1 MAWQYLPEFLRRT
14 GHEEPSDGRDCA
26 FSMAFRTNEPVFD
39 FLSKNP
45 KFLNVFNSYMTS
57 QRQGRQ
63 SWLEFFPLKQEL
75 VAGFSNEENAVMLVD
90 VGGGYGHEIQEIKK
104 RYPDLPGR
112 MILQDLPDTINQI
125 TAAPNTEA
133 MAYNFFTPQLI
144 RGMRDTCS
152 GTNFRTC

>member
-1 MAWQYLPEFLRRT
+1 MAWQFLPEFLRKT
-14 GHEEPSDGRDCA
+14 GHKEPRDGRDCA
-26 FSMAFRTNEPVFD
+26 FNTAFRTNEPFFD
-39 FLSKNP
+39 FLTKNP
-45 KFLNVFNSYMTS
+45 KSLETFNSCMTS

-63 SWLEFFPLKQEL
+63 SWLEFFPLEREL
-75 VAGFSNEENAVMLVD
+75 VTGFSGEDNAVMFVD

-112 MILQDLPDTINQI
+112 MILQDLPETISQI

-144 RGMRDTCS
+144 RGERNS
-152 GTNFRTC
+152 

>member
-1 MAWQYLPEFLRRT
+1 MVWQYLPEFLRET
-14 GHEEPSDGRDCA
+14 GHEEPSDGRNCG
-26 FSMAFRTNEPVFD
+26 FNTAFRTNEPFFD
-39 FLSKNP
+39 FLTKNP
-45 KFLNVFNSYMTS
+45 KFLETFNNYMTS

-63 SWLEFFPLKQEL
+63 SWLEFFPLEREL
-75 VAGFSNEENAVMLVD
+75 VTGFSGEDSTVMFVD

-112 MILQDLPDTINQI
+112 MILQDLPETISQI

-144 RGMRDTCS
+144 RGERNT
-152 GTNFRTC
+152 

>member
-1 MAWQYLPEFLRRT
+1 MTWQYLPEFLRKT
-14 GHEEPSDGRDCA
+14 GHKEPFDGRNCA
-26 FSMAFRTNEPVFD
+26 FNMAFCTDEPFFD
-39 FLSKNP
+39 FLTKNP
-45 KFLNVFNSYMTS
+45 KFLEVFNSYMTS

-63 SWLEFFPLKQEL
+63 SWLEFFPLEQEL
-75 VAGFSNEENAVMLVD
+75 VTGFSGEGNAVMFVD
-90 VGGGYGHEIQEIKK
+90 IGGGYGHEIQEVKK

-144 RGMRDTCS
+144 RGKELDLFSTAC
-152 GTNFRTC
+152 

>member
-1 MAWQYLPEFLRRT
+1 
-14 GHEEPSDGRDCA
+14 
-26 FSMAFRTNEPVFD
+26 MAFCTDEPFFD
-39 FLSKNP
+39 FLTKNP
-45 KFLNVFNSYMTS
+45 KFLEVFNSYMTS

-63 SWLEFFPLKQEL
+63 SWLEFFPLEQEL
-75 VAGFSNEENAVMLVD
+75 VTGFSGEGNAVMFVD
-90 VGGGYGHEIQEIKK
+90 IGGGYGHEIQEVKK

-144 RGMRDTCS
+144 RGKELDLFSTAC
-152 GTNFRTC
+152 